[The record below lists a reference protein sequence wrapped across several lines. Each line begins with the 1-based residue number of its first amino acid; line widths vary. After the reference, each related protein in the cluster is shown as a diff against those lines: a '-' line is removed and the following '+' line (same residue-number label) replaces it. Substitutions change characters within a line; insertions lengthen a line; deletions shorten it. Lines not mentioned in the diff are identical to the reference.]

1 MKKIVLAVLAACALV
16 PAAHALTGAQAAQLI
31 TSEPSDAYYVTP
43 DTFELAWA
51 YYDGGEL
58 KHTSFTIGTDSWQS
72 DVEAAVSSLKN
83 TVNSVA
89 LDACMALA
97 KIEALKEV
105 DTYLNSRVDVL
116 TDSVKNAMSQ
126 LDEVKQTDEK
136 HDHEIETVDAKI
148 APPDGSSI
156 VKVGDDPGVLALR
169 GFSGAS
175 GSEWYV
181 PHPRGGVLAW
191 DSLISAFDGKTI
203 SSETAAYSPF
213 GLTFGL
219 KGWETPTA
227 SPGVCVRTL
236 SGLLHGEDPDGPHYV
251 LTKCGD
257 VLHYTPIGEPLED
270 GSAVDNL
277 SITTNQASGA
287 VTQGKASLYGFNAV
301 NTKAGYIPSKGEG
314 SPAELK
320 WLDPAEMVD
329 DSSLALTTADGAKV
343 WEVKGAHTYAG
354 NHGRHYFGTGDDS
367 TLGWHELPNVTTNN
381 VVGDE
386 LSISSTGDGDQKV
399 FSLRGWPPAI
409 DGVPYAIGAKGGAL
423 AFFPLPDFATNGVA
437 CVCSNRWEA
446 LYGWLGDGENS
457 EAHGIDFTT
466 EGLGGRVHDLGFIK
480 TNDLDNVSLGTT
492 DGGKVQIG
500 GFSSAMR
507 CNADLS
513 SMLKDPSGED
523 AGKHLLLANYDA
535 GGGVRHLHYVSIGEG
550 IKEAPGD
557 MVDGVSIVTNG
568 GKIALYG
575 YGATESKGK
584 FLKHGADTGVEW
596 VDVPTNDV
604 DEASIEIY
612 NGKLQIAG
620 FDTAVPNSVPRKDDN
635 GRVVWSGA
643 SSATNTYVAGS
654 YISMTDNG
662 GGVVTVSAQSKT
674 LDVITG
680 ISFSFNADNQLV
692 ATVTKQTVTVLD
704 KADTT
709 SETTAM
715 VPLWKQDVVIGS
727 EYSTATHAFKNT
739 TLGGV
744 RTVETL
750 PSQPSQTTVFTATA
764 HSGQ

>member
-1 MKKIVLAVLAACALV
+1 MKKIVYAVFAACALV

-58 KHTSFTIGTDSWQS
+58 KSTSFTIGTDSWQD

-97 KIEALKEV
+97 KIEALREV
-105 DTYLNSRVDVL
+105 DAYLNSRVDVL

-136 HDHEIETVDAKI
+136 QDHEIETVDAKI
-148 APPDGSSI
+148 SPPDGDTI

-169 GFSGAS
+169 GFSGAG

-191 DSLISAFDGKTI
+191 DSLISLFDGKTI

-227 SPGVCVRTL
+227 SPGACGDTL
-236 SGLLHGEDPDGPHYV
+236 AYLLHGTDPGPHYV
-251 LTKCGD
+251 LTKCGNA
-257 VLHYTPIGEPLED
+257 LHYTPIGELAD
-270 GSAVDNL
+270 GGAPVDNL
-277 SITTNQASGA
+277 SLTTNETSGA
-287 VTQGKASLYGFNAV
+287 VTQGAVSLYGWNDSD
-301 NTKAGYIPSKGEG
+301 TKSGYIPSKGD
-314 SPAELK
+314 SVLK
-320 WLDPAEMVD
+320 WLDPASMVD
-329 DSSLALTTADGAKV
+329 NSSLALTTTDGGKV
-343 WEVKGAHTYAG
+343 WEVNGAHTYAG

-367 TLGWHELPNVTTNN
+367 SLGWHELPNVTTNN

-399 FSLRGWPPAI
+399 FSLRGWPPAAP
-409 DGVPYAIGAKGGAL
+409 GVPYAIGSQGGAL
-423 AFFPLPDFATNGVA
+423 AYFPLPELLTNGLA

-446 LYGWLGDGENS
+446 LYDWLGDGS
-457 EAHGIDFTT
+457 SSDAHGIDFTT
-466 EGLGGRVHDLGFIK
+466 EGIGKRVHDLGFLK
-480 TNDLDNVSLGTT
+480 TNDLDNVSLGVSD
-492 DGGKVQIG
+492 DGKTQIG
-500 GFSSAMR
+500 GFASAMR
-507 CNADLS
+507 CNARLS
-513 SMLKDPSGED
+513 SMLKDPNGED

-550 IKEAPGD
+550 IKEASGD

-575 YGATESKGK
+575 YGANASKGK

-596 VDVPTNDV
+596 VDVPTNEV
-604 DEASIEIY
+604 DDASVEVVG
-612 NGKLQIAG
+612 GKLQIAG
-620 FDTAVPNSVPRKDDN
+620 FDQAEPDSVPRKAD
-635 GRVVWSGA
+635 GRIVWSGA

-680 ISFSFNADNQLV
+680 ISFAFNGNNQLV
-692 ATVTKQTVTVLD
+692 ATVTKQTITVLD
-704 KADTT
+704 KATQTT
-709 SETTAM
+709 ETTATI
-715 VPLWKQDVVIGS
+715 PLWKQDVVIGS
-727 EYSTATHAFKNT
+727 EYSTSTHAFKNT